1 MFVQALDIAKKVA
14 AEGDALVAG
23 NVCNTT
29 VWDLDKYGS
38 SRVQVVT
45 QRGGDPLTLS
55 HSHRDNQET
64 CRLMFREQCEW
75 AAEAG
80 VDLIIGE
87 TFDYIG

>member
-1 MFVQALDIAKKVA
+1 MAQAAYK
-14 AEGDALVAG
+14 
-23 NVCNTT
+23 
-29 VWDLDKYGS
+29 S
-38 SRVQVVT
+38 SRNGVEIRSHSHT
-45 QRGGDPLTLS
+45 LTLS